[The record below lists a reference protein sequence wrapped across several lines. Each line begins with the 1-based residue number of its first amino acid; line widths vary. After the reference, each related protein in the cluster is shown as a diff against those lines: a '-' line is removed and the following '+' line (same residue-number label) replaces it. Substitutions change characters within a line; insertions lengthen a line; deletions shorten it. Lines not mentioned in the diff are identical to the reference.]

1 MCMYM
6 CMFQY
11 LSCTKFLLC
20 ILIMLNQGEVKTC
33 HDIFFSLLF
42 KLYKYRRAPFSK
54 YILRVYYVPNTTG
67 TAVRL

>member
-1 MCMYM
+1 
-6 CMFQY
+6 
-11 LSCTKFLLC
+11 
-20 ILIMLNQGEVKTC
+20 MLNQGEVKTC